1 MSMLAENE
9 SVARSL
15 HQRKAVLRIA
25 VLAERDGLPPPV
37 RRERSRAIVG
47 VITSLP
53 AFHSA
58 RSMLLTSSFG
68 SEVETGDLITQTL
81 ASGKT
86 LLLPLVNK
94 EARMLELYEVADP
107 ESQLARGTYGIAE
120 PRPERCR
127 RAAYAEVEWV
137 LVPGVV
143 YADDGFR
150 IGYGGG
156 YYDRLLPLLPAAA
169 PRVSAAFQFQRRLE
183 VPHGVHDQKIQTL
196 VTESDVYQVGS
207 CGGVR

>member
-9 SVARSL
+9 SAARSL
-15 HQRKAVLRIA
+15 HQRKAVLRTA
-25 VLAERDGLPPPV
+25 MLVERDGLPPPV
-37 RRERSRAIVG
+37 RKERSRAIVG
-47 VITSLP
+47 AITSLP
-53 AFHSA
+53 EFRSA
-58 RSMLLTSSFG
+58 RSVLLTSSFG

-94 EARMLELYEVADP
+94 ESRMLELYEVADP
-107 ESQLARGTYGIAE
+107 ESQLVRGTYGIAE
-120 PRPERCR
+120 PRPARCR

-156 YYDRLLPLLPAAA
+156 YYDRLLPLLPSAA
-169 PRVSAAFQFQRRLE
+169 PRVSAAFQFQRRPE
-183 VPHGVHDQKIQTL
+183 VPHGVHDQKIQTV
-196 VTESDVYQVGS
+196 VTESDVYHVGS
-207 CGGVR
+207 SRV

>member
-1 MSMLAENE
+1 MLAENE
-9 SVARSL
+9 SAARSL
-15 HQRKAVLRIA
+15 HQRKAVLRTA

-37 RRERSRAIVG
+37 RKERSRAIITA
-47 VITSLP
+47 ITSLP
-53 AFHSA
+53 EFRSA
-58 RSMLLTSSFG
+58 GSVLLTASFG
-68 SEVETGDLITQTL
+68 SEVETGELIAQTL

-94 EARMLELYEVADP
+94 ESRMLELYAVSDP

-127 RAAYAEVEWV
+127 RASHAEVEWV

-156 YYDRLLPLLPAAA
+156 YYDRLLPLLPSAA
-169 PRVSAAFQFQRRLE
+169 PRVSAAFQFQRRPD
-183 VPHGVHDQKIQTL
+183 VPHGVHDQKIQTV
-196 VTESDVYQVGS
+196 VTESDVYHVGS
-207 CGGVR
+207 SRV

>member
-9 SVARSL
+9 SPSRSL
-15 HQRKAVLRIA
+15 HQRKALLRSS
-25 VLAERDGLPPPV
+25 VLAERDALQPTV
-37 RRERSRAIVG
+37 RNERSRAIVAT
-47 VITSLP
+47 ITALP
-53 AFHSA
+53 SFRVAKSV
-58 RSMLLTSSFG
+58 LLTSSFG
-68 SEVETGDLITQTL
+68 SEVETGPLIADTL

-94 EARMLELYEVADP
+94 ESRMLELYAVADP

-127 RAAYAEVEWV
+127 RAANTEVEWV

-156 YYDRLLPLLPAAA
+156 FYDRLLPLLPAAA
-169 PRVSAAFQFQRRLE
+169 PRVSAAFQLQRRDE
-183 VPHGVHDQKIQTL
+183 VPHGVHDQKIQAV
-196 VTESDVYQVGS
+196 VTEA
-207 CGGVR
+207 GVFHVEANT

>member
-9 SVARSL
+9 SPSRSL
-15 HQRKAVLRIA
+15 HQRKALLRSS
-25 VLAERDGLPPPV
+25 VLAERDALQPPV
-37 RRERSRAIVG
+37 RKERSQTIVAT
-47 VITSLP
+47 ITALP
-53 AFHSA
+53 AFCAA
-58 RSMLLTSSFG
+58 RSVLLTSSFG
-68 SEVETGDLITQTL
+68 SEVETGPLIAETL

-94 EARMLELYEVADP
+94 ESRMLELYAVTDP

-127 RAAYAEVEWV
+127 RAACAEVEWV

-156 YYDRLLPLLPAAA
+156 FYDRLLPLLPAAA
-169 PRVSAAFQFQRRLE
+169 QRVSAAFQLQRRAE
-183 VPHGVHDQKIQTL
+183 VPHGVHDQKIETV
-196 VTESDVYQVGS
+196 VTESGVYHVGS
-207 CGGVR
+207 TRM

>member
-9 SVARSL
+9 AAARSL

-37 RRERSRAIVG
+37 RKERSRAIGG

-53 AFHSA
+53 EFRSA

-68 SEVETGDLITQTL
+68 SEVETGDLIAQTL

-94 EARMLELYEVADP
+94 ESRMLELYEVSDP

-120 PRPERCR
+120 PRPGRCR
-127 RAAYAEVEWV
+127 RASYAEVEWV

-156 YYDRLLPLLPAAA
+156 YYDRLLPLLPSAA
-169 PRVSAAFQFQRRLE
+169 PRVSAAFQFQRRRE
-183 VPHGVHDQKIQTL
+183 VPHGVHDQKIQTV
-196 VTESDVYQVGS
+196 VTELDVYHVGS
-207 CGGVR
+207 PRV